1 MPRLTE
7 PESAVY
13 AHVFAE
19 SYYRNCDAE
28 DAAKHAHAA
37 VLALRSIRVNGR
49 REQPYIKMLRDFRL
63 DDEKD

>member
-1 MPRLTE
+1 MAKLTE
-7 PESAVY
+7 PESAIY

-28 DAAKHAHAA
+28 NAAKVAHEA
-37 VLALRSIRVNGR
+37 VLALRTIRVNGR
-49 REQPYIKMLRDFRL
+49 REQSFIKMLCDFRL

>member
-13 AHVFAE
+13 AHVYAE
-19 SYYRNCDAE
+19 SFYRNLDAE
-28 DAAKHAHAA
+28 QAAKVAHEA

-49 REQPYIKMLRDFRL
+49 REQPFIKMLCDFRL